1 MNIVSKISA
10 ATLLLFSS
18 SSCNAQIKNA
28 KTEIVKIYGNC
39 EMCEKTIET
48 AGNVKKVANV
58 EWNKDSKMATITYD
72 SIKTNQDEILK
83 RIALAGYDS
92 DKFLAPDD
100 VYSKLAGCC
109 QYERVKKTAIVST
122 AVIEDHSM
130 HNQENVVET
139 KQEVNQLKT
148 IFESYFALKDAL
160 VKSDG
165 KLVSTLAKDVL
176 ANINSVKMEKL
187 SSEEHTVWMKVMSSL
202 KSNTEKIVATTIIEK
217 QRVVFMDL
225 SANFYALLKVSK
237 QDYSIYYQNC
247 PMKTTQCTIKKTYEV
262 NQLKKKVS
270 FKNSDGKLVSTF
282 VAVKMEKL
290 SSEEHTVWMKVM
302 SSLKSNTEKIVATT
316 IIEKQRVVF
325 MDLSANFYALLKV
338 SKQDYSIYYQNC
350 PMYNDGKGAN
360 WLSKENAVKNP
371 YYGSQMLTCGKTV
384 ETIK

>member
-1 MNIVSKISA
+1 MNLISKISA
-10 ATLLLFSS
+10 ATILLFSF

-28 KTEIVKIYGNC
+28 KTESVKIYGNC

-48 AGNVKKVANV
+48 AGSVKKIANV
-58 EWNKDSKMATITYD
+58 DWNKDTKMATITYD
-72 SIKTNQDEILK
+72 STKTNQDEILK

-247 PMKTTQCTIKKTYEV
+247 PM
-262 NQLKKKVS
+262 
-270 FKNSDGKLVSTF
+270 
-282 VAVKMEKL
+282 
-290 SSEEHTVWMKVM
+290 
-302 SSLKSNTEKIVATT
+302 
-316 IIEKQRVVF
+316 
-325 MDLSANFYALLKV
+325 
-338 SKQDYSIYYQNC
+338 
-350 PMYNDGKGAN
+350 YNDGKGAN
-360 WLSKENAVKNP
+360 WLSKENTVKNP

>member
-72 SIKTNQDEILK
+72 SIKTNQDKILK

-247 PMKTTQCTIKKTYEV
+247 PM
-262 NQLKKKVS
+262 
-270 FKNSDGKLVSTF
+270 
-282 VAVKMEKL
+282 
-290 SSEEHTVWMKVM
+290 
-302 SSLKSNTEKIVATT
+302 
-316 IIEKQRVVF
+316 
-325 MDLSANFYALLKV
+325 
-338 SKQDYSIYYQNC
+338 
-350 PMYNDGKGAN
+350 YNDGKGAN

>member
-165 KLVSTLAKDVL
+165 KLVSTLAKDLL

-187 SSEEHTVWMKVMSSL
+187 SSEE
-202 KSNTEKIVATTIIEK
+202 
-217 QRVVFMDL
+217 
-225 SANFYALLKVSK
+225 Y
-237 QDYSIYYQNC
+237 
-247 PMKTTQCTIKKTYEV
+247 
-262 NQLKKKVS
+262 
-270 FKNSDGKLVSTF
+270 
-282 VAVKMEKL
+282 
-290 SSEEHTVWMKVM
+290 TVWMKVM

>member
-1 MNIVSKISA
+1 MNLISKISA
-10 ATLLLFSS
+10 ATILLFSF
-18 SSCNAQIKNA
+18 SSCNAQIKNT
-28 KTEIVKIYGNC
+28 KTESVKIYGNC

-48 AGNVKKVANV
+48 AGSVKKIANV
-58 EWNKDSKMATITYD
+58 DWNKDTKMATITYD
-72 SIKTNQDEILK
+72 STKTNQDEILK

-109 QYERVKKTAIVST
+109 QYERVNKTAIVST

-176 ANINSVKMEKL
+176 ANINSVRMEKL

-202 KSNTEKIVATTIIEK
+202 KSNTEKIA
-217 QRVVFMDL
+217 
-225 SANFYALLKVSK
+225 
-237 QDYSIYYQNC
+237 
-247 PMKTTQCTIKKTYEV
+247 
-262 NQLKKKVS
+262 
-270 FKNSDGKLVSTF
+270 
-282 VAVKMEKL
+282 
-290 SSEEHTVWMKVM
+290 
-302 SSLKSNTEKIVATT
+302 ATT

>member
-39 EMCEKTIET
+39 EMCEKKIET
-48 AGNVKKVANV
+48 AGYVKKVANV

-247 PMKTTQCTIKKTYEV
+247 PM
-262 NQLKKKVS
+262 
-270 FKNSDGKLVSTF
+270 
-282 VAVKMEKL
+282 
-290 SSEEHTVWMKVM
+290 
-302 SSLKSNTEKIVATT
+302 
-316 IIEKQRVVF
+316 
-325 MDLSANFYALLKV
+325 
-338 SKQDYSIYYQNC
+338 
-350 PMYNDGKGAN
+350 YNDGKGAN

>member
-1 MNIVSKISA
+1 MNLISKISA
-10 ATLLLFSS
+10 AMMLLFSF
-18 SSCNAQIKNA
+18 SSCNGQIKNA
-28 KTEIVKIYGNC
+28 KTESVKIYGNC
-39 EMCEKTIET
+39 EMCEKTIEA
-48 AGNVKKVANV
+48 AGNLKKVATV
-58 EWNKDSKMATITYD
+58 DWNKDSKMATITYD
-72 SIKTNQDEILK
+72 STKTNQDEILK

-92 DKFLAPDD
+92 DKFLAPND

-109 QYERVKKTAIVST
+109 QYERVNKTAIVST

-202 KSNTEKIVATTIIEK
+202 KSNTEKIA
-217 QRVVFMDL
+217 
-225 SANFYALLKVSK
+225 
-237 QDYSIYYQNC
+237 
-247 PMKTTQCTIKKTYEV
+247 
-262 NQLKKKVS
+262 
-270 FKNSDGKLVSTF
+270 
-282 VAVKMEKL
+282 
-290 SSEEHTVWMKVM
+290 
-302 SSLKSNTEKIVATT
+302 ATT